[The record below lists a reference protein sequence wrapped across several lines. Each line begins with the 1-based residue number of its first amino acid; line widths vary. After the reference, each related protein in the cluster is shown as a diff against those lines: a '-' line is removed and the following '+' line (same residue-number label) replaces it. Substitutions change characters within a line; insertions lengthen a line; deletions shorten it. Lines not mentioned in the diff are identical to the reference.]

1 MNSYVEF
8 PALGIKFALDRV
20 AFTIGSKP
28 VYWYGIIITL
38 GLLLGV
44 YMAVFLGK
52 KRGVS
57 SDTVFDIVLWGLPSA
72 IVCARLYYVLFEFE
86 QYKDN
91 LWDVFKIWEGGI
103 AIYGAVIGAVLAA
116 YIYCRVKKLDF
127 LQIADVCCVG
137 LITGQAIGR
146 WGNFTNQEAFGVNTA
161 MPWGMT
167 GSDITEKLE
176 QMKNAG
182 MNVSPDMPVHPTFL
196 YESLWNLAVL
206 IVLVF
211 VFYKFYKFNGQIFL
225 SYISLYGLGRLWIE
239 GLRTDSLYL
248 GIFRISQLVAF
259 VCVVFG
265 VVLLIKGFKS
275 VPKNTDFEKNIEKI
289 EI

>member
-28 VYWYGIIITL
+28 VYWYGIIIAL

-167 GSDITEKLE
+167 GSDITEELE

>member
-28 VYWYGIIITL
+28 VYWYGIIIAL

-196 YESLWNLAVL
+196 YESLWNVAVL